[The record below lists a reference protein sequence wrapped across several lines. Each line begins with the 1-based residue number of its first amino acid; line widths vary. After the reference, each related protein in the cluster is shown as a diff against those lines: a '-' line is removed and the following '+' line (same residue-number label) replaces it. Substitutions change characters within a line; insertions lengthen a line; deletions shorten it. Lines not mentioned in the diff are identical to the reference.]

1 MNHTPIEQLLTKDSV
16 FRQTRVALDCIRSS
30 MPDEYGYP
38 KHQHDFSELVVVLQG
53 SAMHVTHNGSFP
65 IAAGNVFVLHP
76 GEPHAYQ
83 QTHGLLMAN
92 IMFKREEL
100 PLLWSDLSQM
110 PGFHTLFTLEP
121 NYRMHVNNAGQ
132 LRLNTDQ
139 LQHVSHLIDL
149 LECELSQR
157 DPGWITA
164 ATAHFALIITALCRA
179 YSHTQHPIARQLL
192 RVGEVVGYIE
202 THLDHDFSLRQ
213 MADMADLSARGFT
226 RLFRKLMGTSPID
239 YLIRKRMERAA
250 ELIMDPKLSNNQVA
264 HMVGLS
270 DGNYLARQFRRV
282 YGCSPRMFQR
292 NQRESQVRQTA

>member
-1 MNHTPIEQLLTKDSV
+1 MNPTPIEQLLTKESV

-30 MPDEYGYP
+30 MPDEFGYP

-53 SAMHVTHNGSFP
+53 SAMHVTQTDSFP
-65 IAAGNVFVLHP
+65 IAAGDVFVLHP

-83 QTHGLLMAN
+83 KTHGLLMAN

-110 PGFHTLFTLEP
+110 PGYHTLFTLEP
-121 NYRMHVNNAGQ
+121 NYRMKVNNAGQ
-132 LRLNTDQ
+132 LKLNADQ
-139 LQHVSHLIDL
+139 LKHISHLIDL
-149 LECELSQR
+149 LDSELGQR
-157 DPGWITA
+157 APGYITA

-179 YSHTQHPIARQLL
+179 YSNTQHPVAQQLL

-202 THLDHDFSLRQ
+202 AHFDQEFTLSQ
-213 MADMADLSARGFT
+213 IASMADLSARGFT
-226 RLFRKLMGTSPID
+226 RIFRRLMGTSPID

-250 ELIMDPKLSNNQVA
+250 ELIMDPKLNNNQIA

-270 DGNYLARQFRRV
+270 DGNYLTRQFRRV
-282 YGCSPRMFQR
+282 YGCSPRTYQR
-292 NQRESQVRQTA
+292 MQRGS